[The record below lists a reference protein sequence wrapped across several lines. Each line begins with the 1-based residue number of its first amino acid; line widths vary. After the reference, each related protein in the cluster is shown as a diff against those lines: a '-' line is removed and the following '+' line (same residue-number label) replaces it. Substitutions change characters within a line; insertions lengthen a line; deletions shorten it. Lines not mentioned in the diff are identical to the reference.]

1 MLNCSLWCL
10 YAVPLVTANRNLPL
24 ICNTVGTS
32 FQLFYLL
39 VYLAFCKRRAYY
51 GAVVLATLL
60 VPVTAALLMLVVF
73 PQPVEYYTTGLGV
86 AATVLNIFMYASPLT
101 IIGLVVRT
109 RSVEYMPLPIT
120 LACGFCSC
128 SWVVYGIYVGDIY
141 ITTVRLAGSG
151 GQGARGDGVC
161 GGGEGFDAGAQPRR
175 PCWRAAGNAILW
187 LCHSAAGGPLLG
199 PSITRSVSHTRHM
212 RAALSRYPHMLLRAA
227 LGLLQDVCSA
237 VPQPNH
243 TTRNS
248 HDTHDT
254 HTPPPSPASSPASS
268 LPSLRPSL
276 APTSS
281 SLLLSS
287 PHTLFS
293 PLSLLALSPSPHPL
307 FSFSPSPS
315 PTPPPPSHT
324 PPPPTHTPPPPSRTS
339 AGFSS
344 PSSKSWSTASTAS
357 SNARTRPPRPSSRPR
372 ARPSAT
378 SSSAPRLGAVPI
390 VPATAKVSHHTS
402 HHMHTHTPMYNQRR
416 SEMLHTLL
424 GTFQAAGTAGAAG
437 TRRFT
442 APPRPLPWGEGK
454 PCHRGNVLSQASPP
468 STPPPGSRPSG
479 PPTCTAFPAFYGTS
493 QGRRRRSAPL
503 CRSRAVLDLG
513 PCRSLCRSRPT

>member
-1 MLNCSLWCL
+1 MML
-10 YAVPLVTANRNLPL
+10 A
-24 ICNTVGTS
+24 
-32 FQLFYLL
+32 
-39 VYLAFCKRRAYY
+39 
-51 GAVVLATLL
+51 
-60 VPVTAALLMLVVF
+60 
-73 PQPVEYYTTGLGV
+73 
-86 AATVLNIFMYASPLT
+86 
-101 IIGLVVRT
+101 
-109 RSVEYMPLPIT
+109 RS
-120 LACGFCSC
+120 
-128 SWVVYGIYVGDIY
+128 
-141 ITTVRLAGSG
+141 RG
-151 GQGARGDGVC
+151 GRV
-161 GGGEGFDAGAQPRR
+161 GAQPAM
-175 PCWRAAGNAILW
+175 PSYGYAI
-187 LCHSAAGGPLLG
+187 
-199 PSITRSVSHTRHM
+199 VQQ
-212 RAALSRYPHMLLRAA
+212 AALYWDPVSPDLCRTHGTCEPLCRATLICCCELPWAYCKTSA
-227 LGLLQDVCSA
+227 LPCPNLTI
-237 VPQPNH
+237 QPVTH
-243 TTRNS
+243 TT
-248 HDTHDT
+248 HTT
-254 HTPPPSPASSPASS
+254 HTHHRLLPPRLPPRHFLLS
-268 LPSLRPSL
+268 PSLV
-276 APTSS
+276 PTSS

-324 PPPPTHTPPPPSRTS
+324 PPPPTHTPPPPPSRTS

-416 SEMLHTLL
+416 SEMLFTLL